1 MSFISRL
8 IGIIE
13 SQSYFTRIFKNE
25 FGMIPTAFIQI
36 TRPESK
42 ITFGI

>member
-25 FGMIPTAFIQI
+25 FGMIPTAFIQ
-36 TRPESK
+36 K
-42 ITFGI
+42 NKAGK